1 MIYWLC
7 HGLHSA
13 VKKSRPDLK
22 PRDSNFPGAG
32 GLWPGHSNPPGI
44 SLPLAAVC
52 ASRAWLGAGSC
63 SEHLECCGLCLHQR
77 AEAAAKAPAPERL
90 RALKIHSKAA
100 SNPPVF
106 IINMTPF
113 IRVHSS
119 FCFLFL
125 SLPFHCFP
133 GASMGMAPKPRP
145 GGRGSARSLPAA
157 GIYSIKASS
166 SNQGFVVVGFFFPP
180 SF

>member
-1 MIYWLC
+1 MLEAS
-7 HGLHSA
+7 GLA
-13 VKKSRPDLK
+13 IPTRQV
-22 PRDSNFPGAG
+22 FPC
-32 GLWPGHSNPPGI
+32 LLLQFVLPEPG
-44 SLPLAAVC
+44 
-52 ASRAWLGAGSC
+52 W
-63 SEHLECCGLCLHQR
+63 EHLQCCGLCLHQR

-100 SNPPVF
+100 SNPLVF
-106 IINMTPF
+106 TINMTPF

-166 SNQGFVVVGFFFPP
+166 SNQEFVVVVFFFPLRFN
-180 SF
+180 SICI